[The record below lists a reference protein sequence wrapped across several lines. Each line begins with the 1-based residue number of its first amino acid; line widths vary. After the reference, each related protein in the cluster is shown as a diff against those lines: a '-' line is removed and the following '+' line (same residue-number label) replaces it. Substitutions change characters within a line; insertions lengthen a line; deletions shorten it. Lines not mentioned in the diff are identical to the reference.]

1 MLIASS
7 VWSAATSRAVV
18 VDHIDYEALVVA
30 ELAAAASAGTIEARK
45 RHLDK
50 AAMLAAEG
58 ERVRRINLTRPGR

>member
-1 MLIASS
+1 
-7 VWSAATSRAVV
+7 VP
-18 VDHIDYEALVVA
+18 DHIDYEALVVA